1 MTSSSSASSGSS
13 SGAVTTP
20 TAAVEN
26 TLERSRFSIGSTV
39 RVCVPTPIH
48 TITTTTTTGSNSNGR
63 SHSNIITIS
72 RRAIVATLSNHNHS
86 SNDNDDDDHGQD
98 TLSLVLDDPAP
109 RPLVRGASPFL
120 IAPLFRSRGRAAE
133 DFECRV
139 EDVRALLPFEL
150 EESFGGSGAVGTSS
164 SSSWSQLRRLA
175 LLRKSHG
182 DELFRLKDYSSAIGY
197 YEAALGVISAKSR
210 LAVGGSCVARRKG
223 RAAVAEV
230 DCVEREAEEEEEK
243 GEGETMVGGARRI
256 GEEKVKYDVTFLD
269 EEGMPYEEECIS
281 DKDVILAIW
290 EDDEQRNEQHN
301 EQQDE
306 QEDHEDHAR
315 FLQIRILLNLSRSLL
330 RLASA
335 DRTRGSGSCF
345 GDRPSSRSSPSP
357 SNRRDKYLSSA
368 IVGCTAAISLC
379 RYHGRR
385 RIRETLSR
393 ESTSLEETALLIRAN
408 ARFEMG
414 IDQFPKAMRDARRI
428 VETAAPSEGRRRQAA
443 ELMNEIECAKRCR
456 RRLDRKLSRDV
467 CRWVQTSMNEHG
479 NGSETSRG
487 GGNARDDDD
496 GDERPRSSDGNG
508 DTARASVTDSVSA
521 SDCSG
526 SGIDDAD
533 RHDRDDD
540 NGDDSL
546 ERWYRPSDS
555 ISGRR
560 EGGNPSRDEG
570 MHSCDGSRSGN
581 FFWVSKRRI
590 DVDVVGVL
598 AFIVAMWIVYSQ

>member
-443 ELMNEIECAKRCR
+443 ELMN
-456 RRLDRKLSRDV
+456 DV
-467 CRWVQTSMNEHG
+467 K
-479 NGSETSRG
+479 
-487 GGNARDDDD
+487 
-496 GDERPRSSDGNG
+496 PRN
-508 DTARASVTDSVSA
+508 
-521 SDCSG
+521 
-526 SGIDDAD
+526 
-533 RHDRDDD
+533 
-540 NGDDSL
+540 
-546 ERWYRPSDS
+546 
-555 ISGRR
+555 
-560 EGGNPSRDEG
+560 
-570 MHSCDGSRSGN
+570 
-581 FFWVSKRRI
+581 
-590 DVDVVGVL
+590 
-598 AFIVAMWIVYSQ
+598 